1 MFVSEILSE
10 AEYKVVPF
18 GSGRNKK
25 FNIVS
30 VDSGQVVG
38 SAKNRA
44 MAQNQIK
51 SLTQTTSPADK
62 LKAKATSSNTVDRS
76 KGVKGANDYLDDK
89 GVKDK
94 DIKKAGE
101 PAKVKTPVKE
111 PGRIAK
117 TAQGLKNFADKAGGG
132 VAGSLVFMFVTVDT
146 LMADLETYAN
156 VYKKTDCNLR
166 DNRMNAAQ
174 VRFGDRLTSNVM
186 ATALALVGTGL
197 AIKAVKKIL
206 MVLRAGALFAGPAG
220 WIGYLISWVG
230 AEAAI
235 YAMVKMLEAKW
246 FHAAI
251 SDYLMNTAFTKRQL
265 VRLAS
270 GFGIIGPDHPCYQK
284 SAGFIRKEAVGDED
298 QDVVFETVSKSEIKA
313 GIKDLIVGDPKM
325 LALMKKAKK
334 NKEKGVKAEVA

>member
-117 TAQGLKNFADKAGGG
+117 TAQGLKNFVGGGG

-186 ATALALVGTGL
+186 ATCVALVGTGL

>member
-10 AEYKVVPF
+10 AEFKVVPF

-30 VDSGQVVG
+30 VDTGQVVG

-51 SLTQTTSPADK
+51 SLTKTTSPADK
-62 LKAKATSSNTVDRS
+62 LKAKATSPNTVDRS
-76 KGVKGANDYLDDK
+76 KGVKAANDYLDDK

-94 DIKKAGE
+94 DVKKAGE
-101 PAKVKTPVKE
+101 PDKAKTPVKE
-111 PGRIAK
+111 PGKIAK
-117 TAQGLKNFADKAGGG
+117 TAQGIKNFASKAGGG

-166 DNRMNAAQ
+166 DKRMNAAQ

-186 ATALALVGTGL
+186 ATCVALVGTGL

-251 SDYLMNTAFTKRQL
+251 SDYLMNACFTKRQL

-270 GFGIIGPDHPCYQK
+270 GVGIIGPDHPYYQK

-313 GIKDLIVGDPKM
+313 GIKDLIVSDPKM